1 MVGRLCGTFTCQWPD
16 PTSHLCLSSALKDV
30 SLHSQH
36 GILVPGSKEHSRPS
50 SERILSGAM

>member
-1 MVGRLCGTFTCQWPD
+1 MLGRLCGTFTCQWPN

-36 GILVPGSKEHSRPS
+36 GILLPGSKEHSRP
-50 SERILSGAM
+50 